1 MANKPLNMLLSWDK
15 NLNPD
20 LKVCSAAAT
29 YSRDTKLPSAFYGRL
44 FFWSYDDA
52 ILWASILPKW
62 VGVRVKV
69 FPIKQGD
76 KIYDLGVIRL
86 DINIAGRAGLSSNN
100 GLDRYKRYIST
111 VEADGY
117 KIDWQSPSY
126 VLRAYR
132 DRAAFEAALRPAPI
146 RQYKDDTGYAAQDR
160 Y

>member
-1 MANKPLNMLLSWDK
+1 MANKPLNMLVSWDK

-29 YSRDTKLPSAFYGRL
+29 YSRDSKMPSAFHGRL
-44 FFWSYDDA
+44 FFWSHVDA
-52 ILWASILPKW
+52 ILWAKKLPKW
-62 VGVRVKV
+62 VGARPKV
-69 FPIKQGD
+69 FGCLIHGTRH
-76 KIYDLGVIRL
+76 DLGVIRL
-86 DINIAGRAGLSSNN
+86 DINIAGRAGVSSNN
-100 GLDRYKRYIST
+100 GMDRYKRFIST

-146 RQYKDDTGYAAQDR
+146 RQYKDDTGYAA
-160 Y
+160 